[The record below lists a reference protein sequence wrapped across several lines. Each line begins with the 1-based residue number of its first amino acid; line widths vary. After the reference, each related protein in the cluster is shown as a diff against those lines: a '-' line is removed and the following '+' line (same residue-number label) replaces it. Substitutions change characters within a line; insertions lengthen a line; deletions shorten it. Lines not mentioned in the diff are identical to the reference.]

1 MAEPSITGSER
12 VYLFGPFRL
21 FPSRQLL
28 MQGDRRVE
36 LGARAFELLN
46 LMVQRSGEVVGR
58 DELIAAAWP
67 NVFVHDS
74 NLKVNMWSLRRSL
87 GDTQKQ
93 PTYIATVAGR
103 GYRFVS
109 SVQAS
114 TASVVDERPPTETA
128 KMRGLPPPPDIV
140 GRESDIADLV
150 AVLRDRRH
158 VTVVG
163 TGGVGKTTVAVAA
176 AQAFAEQCPDGVCFV
191 DFSTIEDPA
200 LVSAAI
206 AAALGL
212 RGDPADA
219 LTAVIG
225 YLEPRRLLVLLD
237 NCEHVLPGVAAFT
250 RAVAARESRS
260 TLLATSREAL
270 DTPAEHV
277 VWLGPLTCPDPG
289 ESLTLGEVMRFPAVD
304 LFARRASEW
313 AGYELVDADCAA
325 VVQICRAL
333 DGLPLAIELAASK
346 AGPIAIP
353 DLLAMLDRHLSVPSR
368 RSPGGTPRQETLLA
382 TIDWSFRLLSP
393 NEATIFSL
401 VSVFA
406 DAFELEDI
414 AAIAAPAGLR
424 PAHVTTGLGG
434 LVAKSLL
441 TAQVGGAGLRYRLLD
456 STQRY
461 ATRRRL
467 EAGLDRPARRAHA
480 ERILALFE
488 QSEAEWGWRDGD
500 DWTQRYLGRIAD
512 VRAALAWAFGD
523 GGDAALGVRLTVAT
537 IPLWFEK
544 SLMSETQNRV
554 EVALDH
560 AERIG
565 SDDLLKAKLAISRAW
580 SMNYARVF
588 VPEIEDIW
596 LTAVALARRSGHLAF
611 ELQALAGLA
620 IYLGRVGRIRHTIER
635 LEEFRA
641 LCARHQDWSMAPEGE
656 RLLAWAK
663 ALTGDLTASLAT
675 LERLAAAYPRISKG
689 SRMAG
694 FQVDRYIGIRCYIPM
709 LAWVNGRPDYGLAV
723 ARDAIDAAESTGHL
737 VSQSNVLALAG
748 CPVAFLNGDLEFLEH
763 CTTRLRSI
771 LEIEMLA
778 NWIPMQR
785 FYAAALDDLRGHT
798 GAAVRMRS
806 AIDELIRTRFV
817 RGIGGFINILA
828 EVLVREGR
836 LDEASDAIAEAM
848 RYEAQQGVLLRRPEL
863 MRIEAQILRQ
873 TGSPARAEKLFRDA
887 LEEAHATA
895 ALSYELRIATG
906 LATHYLETG
915 RSDEATGLLLPVYRR
930 FTEGFSTRD
939 LMAADDVLRRARRSL
954 TTS

>member
-1 MAEPSITGSER
+1 
-12 VYLFGPFRL
+12 
-21 FPSRQLL
+21 
-28 MQGDRRVE
+28 MQGDRRVQ

-46 LMVQRSGEVVGR
+46 LMVQRSGEVVGK
-58 DELIAAAWP
+58 DELVSAAWP
-67 NVFVHDS
+67 NVFVHES
-74 NLKVNMWSLRRSL
+74 NLKVNMSSLRRSL

-93 PTYIATVAGR
+93 PTYIATVTGR

-109 SVQAS
+109 AVQAS
-114 TASVVDERPPTETA
+114 TASVVEERAPAETA
-128 KMRGLPPPPDIV
+128 RMRGLPPQPDIV
-140 GRESDIADLV
+140 GRESDIAD
-150 AVLRDRRH
+150 VLAALNERRH

-163 TGGVGKTTVAVAA
+163 TGGVGKTTVAIAA
-176 AQAFAEQCPDGVCFV
+176 AQAFAEHCPDGVCFV
-191 DFSTIEDPA
+191 DFSTAEASA
-200 LVSAAI
+200 LVPATL
-206 AAALGL
+206 AAALGV

-225 YLEPRRLLVLLD
+225 YLEQRRLLVLLD

-250 RAVAARESRS
+250 HAVAARESRS
-260 TLLATSREAL
+260 KLLATSREAL
-270 DTPAEHV
+270 DTSAEHV
-277 VWLGPLTCPDPG
+277 VWLGPLACPDLG
-289 ESLTLGEVMRFPAVD
+289 EDLTLAALMHFPAVD

-346 AGPIAIP
+346 VGHHPMP
-353 DLLAMLDRHLSVPSR
+353 DLLAMLDRHLSIP
-368 RSPGGTPRQETLLA
+368 RSHSHGTVPRQETLLA

-414 AAIAAPAGLR
+414 AAVAATAGLR

-441 TAQVGGAGLRYRLLD
+441 TAQVSGAGLRYRLLD
-456 STQRY
+456 STRRY
-461 ATRRRL
+461 ATMRRL
-467 EAGLDRPARRAHA
+467 EAGLDAPARRSHA
-480 ERILALFE
+480 ERILTLFE
-488 QSEAEWGWRDGD
+488 QSETEWGWRDGD

-523 GGDAALGVRLTVAT
+523 GGDSALGVRLTVAT
-537 IPLWFEK
+537 IPLWFER
-544 SLMSETQNRV
+544 SLVSEAQNRV

-580 SMNYARVF
+580 CMNYARTF

-596 LTAVALARRSGHLAF
+596 LSALALARRAGNLAF

-620 IYLGRVGRIRHTIER
+620 IFLGRVGRIRHTIER

-641 LCARHQDWSMAPEGE
+641 LCAQHQDWSLSPEGE

-675 LERLAAAYPRISKG
+675 LEKLAAAHPRVGRG

-709 LAWVNGRPDYGLAV
+709 LAWVSGRPDYGAAV
-723 ARDAIDAAESTGHL
+723 AQAAIEAAESTGHL

-748 CPVAFLNGDLEFLEH
+748 CPVALLNGDLPFLER

-771 LEIEMLA
+771 LEIETLA

-785 FYAAALDDLRGHT
+785 FYAAALDDLRGHS
-798 GAAVRMRS
+798 GATIRMRS
-806 AIDELIRTRFV
+806 AIDELIETRFV
-817 RGIGGFINILA
+817 RGIAGFLNILA
-828 EVLVREGR
+828 ELLVREGR
-836 LDEASDAIAEAM
+836 LDEASDALTEALLH
-848 RYEAQQGVLLRRPEL
+848 ETQQGVRLRKSEL
-863 MRIEAQILRQ
+863 MRVEAQILYR
-873 TGSPARAEKLFRDA
+873 TGSPARAERLFQSA
-887 LEEAHATA
+887 LDEAHAID
-895 ALSYELRIATG
+895 ALSYELRIATD
-906 LATHYLETG
+906 LAALYLETG
-915 RSDEATGLLLPVYRR
+915 RRDDATGLLLPVYRR
-930 FTEGFSTRD
+930 FSEGFATRD
-939 LMAADDVLRRARRSL
+939 LLAADAILRRARG
-954 TTS
+954 